1 MLVPSQLDYLHRALY
16 AKKIAER
23 VGTMKF
29 CEDGILLPFGASRRD
44 FEMTNPTLF
53 QSRDSWPVTRFA
65 DPQKGWSAGDIRDKV
80 PLASNDLYRGVLLL
94 VHDLLNGFCKKVKA
108 LKLSYYCSTSSKSML
123 YSCMTILT
131 ILSFIQN
138 GFNRVDANDLPSLP
152 AIEVFD
158 QVAFIIAQQN

>member
-1 MLVPSQLDYLHRALY
+1 MP
-16 AKKIAER
+16 
-23 VGTMKF
+23 
-29 CEDGILLPFGASRRD
+29 
-44 FEMTNPTLF
+44 NPTLF

-94 VHDLLNGFCKKVKA
+94 VHDLLNGFCKKFKA
-108 LKLSYYCSTSSKSML
+108 LKLSYCCSTSSKSML
-123 YSCMTILT
+123 YSYMTILT

-138 GFNRVDANDLPSLP
+138 GFNRGDANDLPSLP